1 MKGFFKGRVSLL
13 TMKSLRCIMTIEKR
27 ANRNR
32 RLAKVKHN
40 LVFAK
45 RAVVWGDK
53 GAFFAVRFFFRAL
66 EAKPERLARHGKPK
80 PKVDCIWCFCA
91 LKIPRP
97 CNTEGEN
104 PEGQYQEGSGAQ
116 DACAAVL
123 HTHHLAFM
131 TDCCRKQRQEIEERV
146 HALCLTGHTIEVR
159 VGQNPQIKTL

>member
-1 MKGFFKGRVSLL
+1 M
-13 TMKSLRCIMTIEKR
+13 
-27 ANRNR
+27 
-32 RLAKVKHN
+32 
-40 LVFAK
+40 
-45 RAVVWGDK
+45 
-53 GAFFAVRFFFRAL
+53 AFFAVRFFFRAL

-123 HTHHLAFM
+123 HTHHLAFV
-131 TDCCRKQRQEIEERV
+131 TELLQE
-146 HALCLTGHTIEVR
+146 ATSG
-159 VGQNPQIKTL
+159 N